1 MLTECVH
8 FSEVTPALSTGKHLV
23 PEAVLRRLVSVQ
35 VNRNDVSSF
44 RDRRSRTNLSRS
56 RSGVLW
62 TSANLILVA
71 MYSSAA
77 AEYLEISKTY
87 DDLNV
92 DIVLMFPLS
101 FVCASIHDL
110 ISLCLSC

>member
-1 MLTECVH
+1 M
-8 FSEVTPALSTGKHLV
+8 SI
-23 PEAVLRRLVSVQ
+23 Q

-44 RDRRSRTNLSRS
+44 RDRRSCANLSRS
-56 RSGVLW
+56 VSGVLR
-62 TSANLILVA
+62 TSANLIPVA
-71 MYSSAA
+71 TYRSAP
-77 AEYLEISKTY
+77 AEYLEIAKTY

-92 DIVLMFPLS
+92 DVVLMFPLS